1 MIEAIPIIS
10 PFVPIAVTL
19 VELIAHA
26 GKMIAKKS
34 IEEGTAKGITTIFE
48 VIDRR
53 HRHLISRESLIAL
66 QTHFAA
72 LKDATEELANE
83 THGGDLSERYG
94 QLRCTWLNLFS
105 PTLAV
110 LHNLDPTTITEL
122 NIYSKKFGA
131 LLGNELKVT
140 QQTLSAALVGEREE
154 INYDT
159 ESHLCTLCLQV
170 VRKWSE
176 AGTMVGGLSELS
188 VELDRTMDNLGTFI
202 ACNWPMPAR

>member
-1 MIEAIPIIS
+1 MP
-10 PFVPIAVTL
+10 
-19 VELIAHA
+19 
-26 GKMIAKKS
+26 AKL
-34 IEEGTAKGITTIFE
+34 FLL
-48 VIDRR
+48 VIDRQ
-53 HRHLISRESLIAL
+53 HRHSISRVTYSVATLI
-66 QTHFAA
+66 AA
-72 LKDATEELANE
+72 LKEATEELAEE
-83 THGGDLSERYG
+83 THGGELSERYG

-110 LHNLDPTTITEL
+110 LHNLDPITITEL
-122 NIYSKKFGA
+122 NIYSKRFGA

-140 QQTLSAALVGEREE
+140 RQTLSAALVGEREE

-176 AGTMVGGLSELS
+176 VGTMVGGLSELS